1 MKRVKNVKLR
11 LKQKLKRMERRKL
24 PKTNLAKMFA
34 RTSIKANRAVE
45 NQEYGTP
52 RASAKNI
59 KALRE
64 RYATMMTAANLIQ
77 IKNKKNKM

>member
-1 MKRVKNVKLR
+1 
-11 LKQKLKRMERRKL
+11 
-24 PKTNLAKMFA
+24 MFA

-45 NQEYGTP
+45 NQEYGTR

-64 RYATMMTAANLIQ
+64 RYATMMGAKSNS
-77 IKNKKNKM
+77 N